1 MGKKI
6 KEKVKMVKLN
16 NILALKKIDKGTSSE
31 EKKKGNLDINI
42 KLQLLLGFAVPVV
55 FVILVGIVSFNKA
68 EQGMILNYEVS
79 AQNTIDTQMDY
90 LDFGFSLIRGDA
102 VQIKLDTELQSL
114 VGGTYKNDLSKA
126 ATIMNQT
133 NSSITVK
140 ANLNEFI
147 NNIYIIPKADQT
159 IISTTKILANASKQL
174 SGFYEEWS
182 KTEEGKKI
190 NAGEITGWVSEHP
203 EMDKLTTYSPEEYIL
218 SYMTVL
224 PNKAAVLV
232 VDINK
237 DKVEENLQSMDVSEG
252 AIIAFV
258 TMDGKEVVVKEED
271 NTTEIVFHEQ
281 DFYKNC
287 LLDEDKSGFQ
297 YVSYKGKEYLFIYRT
312 SEETGA
318 TLAYLVPEAKVT
330 ASAADIKNVTLILVL
345 IASVVAIFIGAG
357 ISFNISASMNSIIK
371 RLKKVA
377 EGDLT
382 VQMEIKGKSEFSML
396 NRHIANMIDN
406 TRKLIQEVET
416 IAGVVNTSAEEMEH
430 VSGQMELSS
439 GGILEALQ
447 DIDAGVGKQ
456 AEDAQE
462 CFLQMDS
469 LSKVIEAVSEDI
481 KKTAR
486 NFESTK
492 DAVIRSISTVETLA
506 KQTEGTI
513 EITSR
518 VKGDVKDLE
527 KSSGEIKR
535 FVAIIADIA
544 EQTNLLSLNA
554 SIEAAR
560 AGEAGRGFS
569 VVAEEIRKLADG
581 SREAAN
587 EISKLVVSIENKTN
601 ETVNNAMNAEKTVGE
616 QSQTVNVI
624 KDAFRQ
630 IYNATEEVIADVA
643 EVENKVKGMDREK
656 EGTLEAISS
665 ISEVSQ
671 QTAISS
677 GKLFSIAQGQKE
689 VVGSLTQESEELK
702 MNTEELKKAISV
714 FKTTEER

>member
-1 MGKKI
+1 
-6 KEKVKMVKLN
+6 
-16 NILALKKIDKGTSSE
+16 
-31 EKKKGNLDINI
+31 
-42 KLQLLLGFAVPVV
+42 
-55 FVILVGIVSFNKA
+55 
-68 EQGMILNYEVS
+68 
-79 AQNTIDTQMDY
+79 
-90 LDFGFSLIRGDA
+90 
-102 VQIKLDTELQSL
+102 
-114 VGGTYKNDLSKA
+114 
-126 ATIMNQT
+126 
-133 NSSITVK
+133 
-140 ANLNEFI
+140 
-147 NNIYIIPKADQT
+147 
-159 IISTTKILANASKQL
+159 
-174 SGFYEEWS
+174 
-182 KTEEGKKI
+182 
-190 NAGEITGWVSEHP
+190 
-203 EMDKLTTYSPEEYIL
+203 
-218 SYMTVL
+218 
-224 PNKAAVLV
+224 
-232 VDINK
+232 
-237 DKVEENLQSMDVSEG
+237 
-252 AIIAFV
+252 
-258 TMDGKEVVVKEED
+258 
-271 NTTEIVFHEQ
+271 
-281 DFYKNC
+281 
-287 LLDEDKSGFQ
+287 
-297 YVSYKGKEYLFIYRT
+297 
-312 SEETGA
+312 
-318 TLAYLVPEAKVT
+318 
-330 ASAADIKNVTLILVL
+330 
-345 IASVVAIFIGAG
+345 
-357 ISFNISASMNSIIK
+357 
-371 RLKKVA
+371 
-377 EGDLT
+377 
-382 VQMEIKGKSEFSML
+382 
-396 NRHIANMIDN
+396 
-406 TRKLIQEVET
+406 
-416 IAGVVNTSAEEMEH
+416 
-430 VSGQMELSS
+430 
-439 GGILEALQ
+439 
-447 DIDAGVGKQ
+447 
-456 AEDAQE
+456 
-462 CFLQMDS
+462 MDS